1 MKKLLLQIWVLV
13 LFIISVG
20 FFYMAVNMVFITSFV
35 NVVFILVASFFLIV
49 ACGKMDQIH
58 GFGKYSGGTATEGES
73 SAEFSKEDN
82 GHKHGPG
89 PGRINHEGQQGVGN

>member
-1 MKKLLLQIWVLV
+1 
-13 LFIISVG
+13 
-20 FFYMAVNMVFITSFV
+20 
-35 NVVFILVASFFLIV
+35 
-49 ACGKMDQIH
+49 MDQIH